1 MSTSPE
7 IQQPHPH
14 KHVIH
19 YTVDGV
25 AQETTEATL
34 TVREILEHAGLDPAN
49 HYLVELQGSHQIDLK
64 DLSQEIHVHEK
75 EEFISVF
82 TGPTPFS

>member
-1 MSTSPE
+1 MSTTPE
-7 IQQPHPH
+7 IQQTQPHPH
-14 KHVIH
+14 VTH
-19 YTVDGV
+19 YTVDSV
-25 AQETTEATL
+25 PQETTEATL

-64 DLSQEIHVHEK
+64 DLNQEVHIHEK

>member
-1 MSTSPE
+1 MSSTPE
-7 IQQPHPH
+7 IERMHTH
-14 KHVIH
+14 NHVIH
-19 YTVDGV
+19 YAVDGV
-25 AQETTEATL
+25 PQETTKATL

-64 DLSQEIHVHEK
+64 NLNQEIHIHEK